1 MITYLTVN
9 NAKGG
14 AQVKISGLQKLTL
27 LDFPGKTACT
37 VFLGG
42 CNFRCPFC
50 HNASLVLGS
59 DGSEN
64 IPEEEFLAFLES
76 RRNRLDG
83 VAVTGG
89 EPLISDNAEALI
101 KKIKALG
108 FAVKLDTNGTY
119 SERLSR
125 LIENG
130 LVDYVAMDI
139 KNSPHKYAKT
149 IGLSSAPL
157 GKIEESIHLL
167 MNGKV
172 GYEFRTTLVKGF
184 HTQADIE
191 TIGKWITGAERWYLQ
206 AFKDS
211 GELIREGLE
220 GFSREEYLS
229 FLDTARRFV
238 PNAQLRGL

>member
-1 MITYLTVN
+1 MN
-9 NAKGG
+9 
-14 AQVKISGLQKLTL
+14 ISGLQKLTL

-50 HNASLVLGS
+50 HNASLVLDSKG
-59 DGSEN
+59 GEN
-64 IPEEEFLAFLES
+64 LSEEEFLAFLES

-83 VAVTGG
+83 VAITGG
-89 EPLISDNAEALI
+89 EPLMSEGTEKLV
-101 KKIKALG
+101 KKIKSLG
-108 FAVKLDTNGTY
+108 FAVKLDTNGAY
-119 SERLSR
+119 PDRLSR
-125 LIENG
+125 LIESG

-157 GKIEESIHLL
+157 EKIEESIRLL
-167 MNGKV
+167 MTGSV
-172 GYEFRTTLVKGF
+172 DYEFRTTLVKGF
-184 HTQADIE
+184 HTQADVE
-191 TIGKWITGAERWYLQ
+191 TVGKWLSGAKQWYLQ

-211 GELIREGLE
+211 GELIGEELE
-220 GFSREEYLS
+220 GFSRDEYLS
-229 FLDTARRFV
+229 LLDTARRFV

>member
-1 MITYLTVN
+1 M
-9 NAKGG
+9 
-14 AQVKISGLQKLTL
+14 KISGLQKLTL

-50 HNASLVLGS
+50 HNASIVLGT
-59 DGSEN
+59 DGGGN
-64 IPEEEFLAFLES
+64 ISEEEFLAFLES
-76 RRNRLDG
+76 RVGRLDG

-89 EPLISDNAEALI
+89 EPLISDDAEALI

-108 FAVKLDTNGTY
+108 FAVKLDTNGAFP
-119 SERLSR
+119 ERLSR
-125 LIENG
+125 LTENG

-149 IGLSSAPL
+149 VGLPSAPL
-157 GKIEESIHLL
+157 GKIQESIHLL
-167 MNGKV
+167 MHGNI

-184 HTQADIE
+184 HTLSDIE
-191 TIGKWITGAERWYLQ
+191 TTGKWITGAERWYLQ

-211 GELIREGLE
+211 GELIGEGLE
-220 GFSREEYLS
+220 GFQREEYLR
-229 FLDTARRFV
+229 FLDAARRFV

>member
-1 MITYLTVN
+1 MN
-9 NAKGG
+9 
-14 AQVKISGLQKLTL
+14 ISGLQKLTL

-64 IPEEEFLAFLES
+64 ITEEEFLSFLES

-89 EPLISDNAEALI
+89 EPLISDDAEALI

-108 FAVKLDTNGTY
+108 FAVKLDTNGAY
-119 SERLSR
+119 PERLSR

-149 IGLSSAPL
+149 VGLSSAPL
-157 GKIEESIHLL
+157 GKIGKSIHLL

-172 GYEFRTTLVKGF
+172 GYELRTTLVKGF

-211 GELIREGLE
+211 GELIGEGLE

-229 FLDTARRFV
+229 LLDTARRFV